1 MVLSGCGELG
11 SPGKRAR
18 PKDFR
23 ILGQRAGRGV
33 EHGAPLGWVS
43 GTHEAGLGHPQNWA
57 GA

>member
-1 MVLSGCGELG
+1 MDVGNLG

-18 PKDFR
+18 PKDSNSSQDHR
-23 ILGQRAGRGV
+23 PEGWVGR
-33 EHGAPLGWVS
+33 EAWGWVS